1 MKGISTLNMPDNI
14 SNIQNN
20 RQKNKGK
27 DFGIHILLSLQ
38 MYNSNNGKGANGENS
53 VAFAFFR
60 ILRKEKCKNESGFRI
75 VPL

>member
-38 MYNSNNGKGANGENS
+38 MYNSNNGNIKKRTTVIGPIPKDSNW
-53 VAFAFFR
+53 
-60 ILRKEKCKNESGFRI
+60 KQ
-75 VPL
+75 